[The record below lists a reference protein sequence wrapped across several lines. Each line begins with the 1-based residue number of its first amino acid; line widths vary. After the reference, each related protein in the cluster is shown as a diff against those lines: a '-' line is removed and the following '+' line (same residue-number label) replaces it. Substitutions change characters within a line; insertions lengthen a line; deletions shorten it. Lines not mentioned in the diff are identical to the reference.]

1 MPSLSVLIGSDQIV
15 DLDTPDRQTLLQAM
29 AAAAGKESGLDAGKI
44 LQGVLAREALHSTGF
59 GDGAA
64 IPHVR
69 LPGLRRFFAVLG
81 RSRTGIP
88 YDAVDGKP
96 VHLLVLLVGPE
107 SDKDGY
113 LKLMSKT
120 AKFLKA
126 EAARLMES
134 TDLAKSLG
142 DVAQEY

>member
-1 MPSLSVLIGSDQIV
+1 MPSLSVLIGPTQVV
-15 DLDTPDRQTLLQAM
+15 DLDTSDRQTLLRTM
-29 AAAAGKESGLDAGKI
+29 SDVAAKDAGLDGAKV
-44 LQGVLAREALHSTGF
+44 LAGVLAREALHSTGF

-81 RSRTGIP
+81 RTRTGVP

-134 TDLAKSLG
+134 TDLAKSLA